1 MESAAAAL
9 SMLESRVEFEQMS
22 NAAVLS
28 LFFFLFGFCEFG
40 GITKT
45 EQPILIFFEYD

>member
-28 LFFFLFGFCEFG
+28 HFFYCMGFVNLVDN
-40 GITKT
+40 KNRK
-45 EQPILIFFEYD
+45 